1 MGTIRSS
8 SSSAQG
14 LEINGIVFGQP
25 VENHGEFLWDDSM
38 LPNGIIDEEGNITI
52 DEIGVEE

>member
-1 MGTIRSS
+1 MGTLRSS

-14 LEINGIVFGQP
+14 LEINGIILGHP
-25 VENHGEFLWDDSM
+25 VENDGEFLWDDSM
-38 LPNGIIDEEGNITI
+38 LPNGIIDEEGNIII